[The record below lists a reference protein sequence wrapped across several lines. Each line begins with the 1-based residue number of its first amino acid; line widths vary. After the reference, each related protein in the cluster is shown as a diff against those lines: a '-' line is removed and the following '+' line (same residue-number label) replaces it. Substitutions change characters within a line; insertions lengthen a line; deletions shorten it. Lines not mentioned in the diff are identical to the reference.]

1 MFYFVIFEVI
11 LIAICIFIAKKMVDK
26 RSRLLNH
33 FGIVIGKEDNQ
44 TIEDMENM
52 VNAIIITGKFQVSE
66 ELEGY
71 KVSVK
76 SIGNCIEEVVIK
88 SRATKISYSSN
99 RGWQTENYGY
109 TEKGAI
115 AQIAF
120 VLWVAASIMLF
131 VVGLCGV
138 ALWIYL
144 KMS

>member
-1 MFYFVIFEVI
+1 MFYFVIAEVV
-11 LIAICIFIAKKMVDK
+11 LIVICIFVAKKMVDK

-33 FGIVIGKEDNQ
+33 FGMVIGKEENQ

-52 VNAIIITGKFQVSE
+52 VKAIIITGKFQISE

-88 SRATKISYSSN
+88 SRATKISYNSN

-115 AQIAF
+115 VQITF
-120 VLWVAASIMLF
+120 VLWVGASLTLF
-131 VVGLCGV
+131 ILALFAL
-138 ALWIYL
+138 ALWIHL

>member
-1 MFYFVIFEVI
+1 MFYFVIFEVV

-33 FGIVIGKEDNQ
+33 FGMVIGKEDNQ

-52 VNAIIITGKFQVSE
+52 VKAIIITGKFQISE

-76 SIGNCIEEVVIK
+76 SIGNCIEEVVFK
-88 SRATKISYSSN
+88 SRATKISYNSN
-99 RGWQTENYGY
+99 RGWETENYGY
-109 TEKGAI
+109 SEKGAI
-115 AQIAF
+115 AEIA
-120 VLWVAASIMLF
+120 VILWIGASIISLIA
-131 VVGLCGV
+131 GLCGV
-138 ALWIYL
+138 ALWIHL

>member
-1 MFYFVIFEVI
+1 MFYFVISEVV
-11 LIAICIFIAKKMVDK
+11 LIVICIFVAKKMVDK
-26 RSRLLNH
+26 RSRLLDH
-33 FGIVIGKEDNQ
+33 FGMVIGKEDNQ
-44 TIEDMENM
+44 TIEAMENM
-52 VNAIIITGKFQVSE
+52 VKAIIFTGKFQISE

-88 SRATKISYSSN
+88 SRATKISYNSN
-99 RGWQTENYGY
+99 RGWQRENYGY

-120 VLWVAASIMLF
+120 VLWVGVSITLF
-131 VVGLCGV
+131 ILGLCAL
-138 ALWIYL
+138 ALWIHL